1 MKSSIFISYSRQDYD
16 AVITL
21 RNEIYRRTGVLP
33 WMDVSGIETG
43 TQFADV
49 IAAAI
54 DECDLLV
61 FAISPNSV
69 VSHWT
74 TKEVLYAQER
84 RKKIYPVVIED
95 VRLPR
100 KLAFL
105 FADVDRIDI
114 QNPVQREKFFLDIA
128 AFCGECAY
136 VKTSTRNIHD
146 TPATSPRLSPRHK
159 VISNDRRKSNFLE
172 RHKDILLAILIL
184 ILVVAFVGVPVY
196 IITSR
201 FVVQWIR

>member
-1 MKSSIFISYSRQDYD
+1 MKSSIFISYSRKDYD
-16 AVITL
+16 VVITL

-49 IAAAI
+49 IATAI

-74 TKEVLYAQER
+74 TKEVLYAQEQ
-84 RKKIYPVVIED
+84 RKKIYPVVIND

-100 KLAFL
+100 KLALL
-105 FADVDRIDI
+105 FADVDRVDI
-114 QNPVQREKFFLDIA
+114 QNPVQCEKFFSDLIVYCDARKLCPRQYRVIQD
-128 AFCGECAY
+128 
-136 VKTSTRNIHD
+136 V
-146 TPATSPRLSPRHK
+146 PASFSLPSKRLLAMRSKVK
-159 VISNDRRKSNFLE
+159 VILDFIVGLRLF
-172 RHKDILLAILIL
+172 
-184 ILVVAFVGVPVY
+184 ILVTFLVGVFLGVPVY
-196 IITSR
+196 ILVSR
-201 FVVQWIR
+201 LVTRWIS

>member
-1 MKSSIFISYSRQDYD
+1 MKSSIFISYSRKDYD
-16 AVITL
+16 VVITL
-21 RNEIYRRTGVLP
+21 RNQIYRRTGVLP

-49 IAAAI
+49 IATAI

-74 TKEVLYAQER
+74 TKEVLYAQEQ

-100 KLAFL
+100 KLALL
-105 FADVDRIDI
+105 FADVDRVDI

-128 AFCGECAY
+128 VFCSECAS
-136 VKTSTRNIHD
+136 VKTPTRNIRD
-146 TPATSPRLSPRHK
+146 TPATSPRLPPRHN
-159 VISNDRRKSNFLE
+159 VIPNNRRKSNFFE
-172 RHKDILLAILIL
+172 DHKDILISILIL
-184 ILVVAFVGVPVY
+184 LLVVALVGVPVY
-196 IITSR
+196 SFTSR
-201 FVVQWIR
+201 FVVQWIH

>member
-1 MKSSIFISYSRQDYD
+1 MKSSIFISYSRKDYNV
-16 AVITL
+16 VIKL
-21 RNEIYRRTGVLP
+21 RDEIHRRTGVLP

-49 IAAAI
+49 IATAI
-54 DECDLLV
+54 DECVLLV

-69 VSHWT
+69 VSPWT
-74 TKEVLYAQER
+74 MKEVLYAQER

-105 FADVDRIDI
+105 FADVDRVDI
-114 QNPVQREKFFLDIA
+114 QDPVQREKFFSDITG
-128 AFCGECAY
+128 FCGECAH
-136 VKTSTRNIHD
+136 VKAPNRNIHD
-146 TPATSPRLSPRHK
+146 TPAASPRLPPRHK
-159 VISNDRRKSNFLE
+159 VISNDRRQSNFFE
-172 RHKDILLAILIL
+172 DHKDILLTILLLLLAVAI
-184 ILVVAFVGVPVY
+184 VGVPVF

-201 FVVQWIR
+201 FVVQWI